1 MISRGGRPSRVQP
14 LDPRGTI
21 EFVPF
26 SPDAPAPRTPLS
38 SGPQTITRIP
48 ATVNL
53 QVWRG
58 DDVGFSVA
66 VFDEDGEPADL
77 AGATVRAQIRV
88 GADAAQIEGVFD
100 TEIEDNIIR
109 LRLRAETSEG
119 LPRAL
124 VWDCEMVL
132 DDWVT
137 TLTAGTIAVTPDVT
151 R

>member
-1 MISRGGRPSRVQP
+1 
-14 LDPRGTI
+14 L
-21 EFVPF
+21 
-26 SPDAPAPRTPLS
+26 
-38 SGPQTITRIP
+38 
-48 ATVNL
+48 
-53 QVWRG
+53 
-58 DDVGFSVA
+58 A
-66 VFDEDGEPADL
+66 VS
-77 AGATVRAQIRV
+77 TVRVQIRV